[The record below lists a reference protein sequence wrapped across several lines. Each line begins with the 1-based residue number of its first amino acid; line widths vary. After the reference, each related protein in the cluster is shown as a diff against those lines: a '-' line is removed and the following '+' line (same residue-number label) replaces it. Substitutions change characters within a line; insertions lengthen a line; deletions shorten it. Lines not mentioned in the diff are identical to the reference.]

1 MPTTP
6 VPNILQDPGFI
17 YWAPLGTAIP
27 VTAPVASQF
36 VALPVA
42 WINLGATEDGSQ
54 FNYESRV
61 EPVRAAEFLD
71 PIRYATVERSGN
83 MSFTLIDW
91 TLHNMR
97 RVLNAP
103 SSAVTIVSG
112 TGVTQL
118 NAFEPPDPG
127 LEVRCMLAWESLA
140 SDVRIYMRQ
149 CINSGSI
156 ASKFQKAPAVAGFA
170 CTFNLEVPIGA
181 KPFIVH
187 TAGTGRVG
195 TP

>member
-6 VPNILQDPGFI
+6 VPNVLTDPGFI
-17 YWAPLGTAIP
+17 FWAPLGTAIP
-27 VTAPVASQF
+27 VTAPVAS
-36 VALPVA
+36 VLPALPVA

-61 EPVRAAEFLD
+61 EAVTAAEFFD
-71 PIRYATVERSGN
+71 PIRYATVERTGN

-91 TLHNMR
+91 TLHNLR

-103 SSAVTIVSG
+103 ASAVSIVSG
-112 TGVTQL
+112 TGATQL

-127 LEVRCMLAWESLA
+127 GEVRCMIAWESLA
-140 SDVRIYMRQ
+140 SDVRIYLRQ
-149 CINSGSI
+149 TINSGSI
-156 ASKFQKAPAVAGFA
+156 GSAFRKAPAKAGFA
-170 CTFNLEVPIGA
+170 CTFNMEVPSGA

-187 TAGTGRVG
+187 TSGTTRVG
-195 TP
+195 TA